1 MRLLPA
7 ATGFTGTQKG
17 MTPEQKDGLR
27 RVLTEGKAETLVH
40 GCCIGADDEAD
51 AIAACLGVHRVGIP
65 AEHIRSVLE
74 SVMRARTGSKFLY
87 APTGPNGT
95 REQPLDRNRKIV
107 AAVRALIAA
116 PKAPEVKRSGTW
128 ATVRMARR
136 AKIRIIVV
144 WPHGQVVEE
153 E

>member
-1 MRLLPA
+1 MKLLPG

-17 MTPEQKDGLR
+17 MTDPQKEGVRLTLEQ
-27 RVLTEGKAETLVH
+27 GKAETLVH

-51 AIAACLGVHRVGIP
+51 LIASLLGVHRVGIP
-65 AEHIRSVLE
+65 AEHVRSVLE
-74 SVMRARTGSKFLY
+74 SVMRARTGSRFLY
-87 APTGPNGT
+87 SPTGPNGT

-107 AAVRALIAA
+107 AAVQAIIAA
-116 PKAPEVKRSGTW
+116 PKGPEVKRSETW